1 LKGRDKIAGM
11 LGLAERAG
19 KLVSGESKTLEAV
32 RSGKA
37 LICIVAADASDNTR
51 KLFHDKCGFNNVP
64 VFEYGT
70 KISLGHASMAVCDEN
85 FAKGINRLLTD
96 LEGKIES

>member
-1 LKGRDKIAGM
+1 LKEKDKIIGM

-19 KLVSGESKTLEAV
+19 KLVTGESKALEAV

-37 LICIVAADASDNTR
+37 YICIVASDASENTK
-51 KLFHDKCGFNNVP
+51 KLFHDKCAYNHVP
-64 VFEYGT
+64 ICEYGT
-70 KISLGHASMAVCDEN
+70 KISLGHASMVLCDEN
-85 FAKGINRLLTD
+85 FAKGLNKLLTD